1 MSSASEKTPLA
12 GTPAKYQRAPP
23 PPQRPT
29 RAIHLSLTIL
39 ILGFVVFYAQRTGKK
54 VSPTIYGLKP
64 AHQPLPSTYGICTKD
79 RLGIYTVP
87 EESGLGAVECVV
99 VSGKEVVDTG
109 SLSEWYLL
117 QEGQRLMLR

>member
-1 MSSASEKTPLA
+1 MSSASEKTPLT

-54 VSPTIYGLKP
+54 VSPTINGLKP
-64 AHQPLPSTYGICTKD
+64 AHHSLPSTYGICTKD

-117 QEGQRLMLR
+117 QEGRRLMLR